1 MFVEELTKAIVEA
14 GPCSVDSA
22 RPMPV
27 PATLQD
33 SLMARLDRLGSAKEV
48 AQLGA
53 VIGRTFDFELL
64 AAVANTGEEDLRS
77 ATEALVH
84 AELVLQHGT
93 PPDARY
99 TFKHALVQDAAYE
112 SLLRAR
118 RRDLHAHVADVLE
131 QSFTGI
137 VDTEPELLAHHFTEA
152 GLAGRAIRYWL
163 AAAQRANARSANEEA
178 IAHSRQGLA
187 LVSEIENE
195 RDRLQSELALQTALA
210 NGQSGMGGYSWLEA
224 YNTYERAFEL
234 CQTLGDE
241 ERAAAALLGLHGFYD
256 IRGQH
261 RDGEEWGRK
270 SVELAD
276 RSEKTAVKIVAYF
289 LRALDFFAQGEPKFG
304 MEWFEK
310 VTELHDLDD
319 TPLPVSFYSE
329 EPGLCARA
337 WYALGTPG
345 CFWPW
350 DTRIA
355 DARWQ
360 NAPRTRRA
368 SLGTLGPRRTPCSG
382 SRLYILSSAI
392 PRRTGTYPRR
402 HSRMLR
408 KNASRC
414 SPGSPESIRAS
425 AGLQSRR
432 IPWTLRRH
440 SAPIDSF
447 RTDFG
452 LWGILQSLTLLA
464 GVQRDLGRTH
474 AGLEAC
480 QQALE
485 LTNEINQRFYEAET
499 HRVTGSILL
508 AGDPITA
515 EECFNHALAVSH
527 HQEAK
532 LFELRA
538 ATSLARLWRGQ
549 GKVDSEGG
557 A

>member
-210 NGQSGMGGYSWLEA
+210 NGQSGMDGYSWLEA

-289 LRALDFFAQGEPKFG
+289 LRGLDFFAQGEPKFG

-319 TPLPVSFYSE
+319 TPLPVSLYSE

-337 WYALGTPG
+337 WYAWVLLALGYADRGRETAKRTTDKARELG
-345 CFWPW
+345 HPW
-350 DTRIA
+350 TAAYAMLGESTVYSELGDPEAYRDISAQAFSYASEKRVSMFAGFTRIH
-355 DARWQ
+355 Q
-360 NAPRTRRA
+360 GLGRA
-368 SLGTLGPRRTPCSG
+368 AVSSDTLDVEE
-382 SRLYILSSAI
+382 AQ
-392 PRRTGTYPRR
+392 
-402 HSRMLR
+402 
-408 KNASRC
+408 
-414 SPGSPESIRAS
+414 RA
-425 AGLQSRR
+425 
-432 IPWTLRRH
+432 
-440 SAPIDSF
+440 IDSF

-452 LWGILQSLTLLA
+452 LWGIPQSLTLLA

-515 EECFNHALAVSH
+515 EECFNHALAVSR
-527 HQEAK
+527 HQETK